1 MQIQWQRPLA
11 LAASTTALV
20 AATAAGAWS
29 APPARSVV
37 YELRHPY
44 GVPTHVVTVNLND
57 PRIRVS
63 VNTARGGIGKAE
75 PFTSMIH
82 RLMPEAAITGTFF
95 DGATL
100 LPVGDIVAR
109 GKTLY
114 RGPAG
119 TGFAVRADNTVHFQP
134 RKWGRTYDWSD
145 FQTVLATGPTLLR
158 KGQNALFPKA
168 EGYKD
173 PSLWALR
180 SRTAVGITKHNK
192 LLLVSVNQPIYLRN
206 MRNIMKKLGAV
217 EAVGLDGGSSTG
229 LYAAGKVRVRPG
241 RTLTNVLTV
250 YRVKQPSM
258 QVVQRLQTERATLL
272 AAKQKNRKP
281 GLTET
286 LTSTLATITPAP
298 R

>member
-1 MQIQWQRPLA
+1 MQIHRQRTFAFAA
-11 LAASTTALV
+11 LAAAFHAFP
-20 AATAAGAWS
+20 AASAWG
-29 APPARSVV
+29 APPARSVA

-63 VNTARGGIGKAE
+63 VNLARGGVGSSERFA
-75 PFTSMIH
+75 SMIH

-95 DGATL
+95 DNASL

-119 TGFAVRADNTVHFQP
+119 TGFAVRADNTVLFQP

-145 FQTVLATGPTLLR
+145 FETVLCTGPTLL
-158 KGQNALFPKA
+158 KNGQNALFPKA

-173 PSLWALR
+173 RSLWALR
-180 SRTAVGITKHNK
+180 PRAAVGLTKHNK
-192 LLLVSVNQPIYLRN
+192 LLLVSVNRPIHLRN
-206 MRNIMKKLGAV
+206 MRNILKKLGAV
-217 EAVGLDGGSSTG
+217 EAAGLDGGSSTG
-229 LYAAGKVRVRPG
+229 LYGGGKIRVRPG

-250 YRVKQPSM
+250 YRVKQPSL
-258 QVVQRLQTERATLL
+258 QVVQRLKDERATLL
-272 AAKQKNRKP
+272 AQRKP
-281 GLTET
+281 ARPSLADT
-286 LTSTLATITPAP
+286 LTTGIATITP

>member
-1 MQIQWQRPLA
+1 MQIQWQRPFAFAATVTA
-11 LAASTTALV
+11 LA
-20 AATAAGAWS
+20 AATAATAWS

-63 VNTARGGIGKAE
+63 VNTARGGIGHAE
-75 PFTSMIH
+75 PFASMIH
-82 RLMPEAAITGTFF
+82 RLMPAAAITGTFF

-109 GKTLY
+109 GETIY

-119 TGFAVRADNTVHFQP
+119 TGFAVRPDNTVYFQA
-134 RKWGRTYDWSD
+134 RDWGRTYDWSD
-145 FQTVLATGPTLLR
+145 FQTVLCTGPTLLR
-158 KGQNALFPKA
+158 DGRNALFPKA

-180 SRTAVGITKHNK
+180 PRTAVGITKHNK
-192 LLLVSVNQPIYLRN
+192 LLLVAVNRPIHLRN
-206 MRNIMKKLGAV
+206 MRNILKKLGAV
-217 EAVGLDGGSSTG
+217 EAVGLDGGSSSG
-229 LYAAGKVRVRPG
+229 LYAAGAIRVRPA

-250 YRVKQPSM
+250 YRVKRPSM
-258 QVVQRLQTERATLL
+258 QVAQRLQTERASLL
-272 AAKQKNRKP
+272 AAKQKTHKP
-281 GLTET
+281 ALSDT
-286 LTSTLATITPAP
+286 LTSTLATITP